1 MFLNQGYAGGTAMRR
16 YAAVHSGS
24 RIEGASP
31 HALVKI
37 LFDELLIA
45 LETAAL
51 AERTG
56 DRVRVSEKQARAMSI
71 LFALESSL
79 DHDKGGDVAL
89 GLAQIYRESR
99 RLLLQAVRN
108 RSAED
113 IDQAR
118 AMIAEIADAWNQI
131 GHI

>member
-1 MFLNQGYAGGTAMRR
+1 MFYNQGYAGGTAMRR

-24 RIEGASP
+24 RTEGATP
-31 HALVKI
+31 HGLVRI
-37 LFDELLIA
+37 LFDELLLA

-51 AERTG
+51 AERQG
-56 DRVRVSEKQARAMSI
+56 DRLKASDKQARALSI

-79 DHDKGGDVAL
+79 DFDKGGDIAM
-89 GLAQIYRESR
+89 GLAQIYREGR
-99 RLLLQAVRN
+99 RLLLKGARE
-108 RSAED
+108 RTAED

-131 GHI
+131 G

>member
-1 MFLNQGYAGGTAMRR
+1 MFYNQGYAGTAAARR

-24 RIEGASP
+24 RVEGATP

-45 LETAAL
+45 LEATML
-51 AERTG
+51 AERNN
-56 DRVRVSEKQARAMSI
+56 DRLKVSDKQARAMSI

-79 DHDKGGDVAL
+79 DFDRGGDVAT
-89 GLAQIYRESR
+89 GLAQIYREAR
-99 RLLLQAVRN
+99 RLLLV
-108 RSAED
+108 SAKEHV
-113 IDQAR
+113 IEPVEQAR

-131 GHI
+131 G